1 MAAKWDY
8 HRERFASIPTE
19 GEREREGGRQM
30 ARQDKRGTRFEML
43 IVVKLGIIVKSNK
56 DGNRCISY

>member
-1 MAAKWDY
+1 MGLPQ
-8 HRERFASIPTE
+8 REICINSDR
-19 GEREREGGRQM
+19 GREREREGGRQM